1 MSRTNTSVVLAER
14 PEANIIPGQTFRVE
28 TSPAPTAADL
38 KDGDLLC
45 EALYLSLDP
54 AMRGWINDKPSYLPP
69 VQIGAVMRGVSVARV
84 LASKSKKA
92 AEGDIVVAFTGWT
105 EVAIVNERWVENPFA
120 AMPAELRSRLQPTDL
135 VNTLGMTG
143 LTAYWGI
150 MKVAEGIKPT
160 DTVVISGAAGATG
173 SVVGQIA
180 KILGAKRIIGIAGSD
195 DKTKWL
201 VDELGFDEALNYKD
215 ADFAAKFRAAT
226 KDQIDVYWDNVGG
239 EILDL
244 ALGRANTHARFVM
257 CGGISQ
263 YNSASVQGPKN
274 ILQVVVQRIKMQGFI
289 VLDYAAEN
297 AKAVGDLAK
306 WTAEGKLKSKA
317 HIVKG
322 GLNVAEKS
330 LVDLFSGINTGK
342 LLVEVKALD
351 EAPKL

>member
-1 MSRTNTSVVLAER
+1 MSPTNTSVVLAER
-14 PEANIIPGQTFRVE
+14 PVADIIPGKTFRTESGPV
-28 TSPAPTAADL
+28 PTAADL

-84 LASKSKKA
+84 LASKSTKA

-105 EVAIVNERWVENPFA
+105 EVAVVNEQWVENPFA
-120 AMPAELRSRLQPTDL
+120 AMPAELRARLQPTDL
-135 VNTLGMTG
+135 VNTMGMTG

-180 KILGAKRIIGIAGSD
+180 RILGAKRIVGIAGSAE
-195 DKTKWL
+195 KTKWL
-201 VDELGFDEALNYKD
+201 VDELGFDAALNYKD
-215 ADFAAKFRAAT
+215 ADFAEQFRAAT
-226 KDQIDVYWDNVGG
+226 ADKIDVYWDNVGG

-263 YNSASVQGPKN
+263 YNVDNVQGPKN
-274 ILQVVVQRIKMQGFI
+274 ILQVIVQRIKMQGFI

-297 AKAVGDLAK
+297 AKAVADLAK

-317 HIVKG
+317 HIVPG
-322 GLNVAEKS
+322 GLAVAEQA
-330 LVDLFSGINTGK
+330 LVDLFKGVNTGK
-342 LLVEVKALD
+342 LLVEVKAI
-351 EAPKL
+351 EPKL

>member
-1 MSRTNTSVVLAER
+1 MSRSNTSVVLAER
-14 PEANIIPGQTFRVE
+14 PEAGIVPGQTFRVE
-28 TSPAPTAADL
+28 TSPAPAAADL

-45 EALYLSLDP
+45 ESLYLSLDP

-84 LASKSKKA
+84 LASKSSKA
-92 AEGDIVVAFTGWT
+92 VEGDIVVAFTGWT

-160 DTVVISGAAGATG
+160 DTVVVSGAAGATG
-173 SVVGQIA
+173 SVVGQLA
-180 KILGAKRIIGIAGSD
+180 KILGAKRVIGIAGSD
-195 DKTKWL
+195 SKTKWL

-215 ADFAAKFRAAT
+215 ADFAAQFRAAT
-226 KDQIDVYWDNVGG
+226 KDMIDVYWDNVGG

-244 ALGRANTHARFVM
+244 ALGRANAHARFVM

-263 YNSASVQGPKN
+263 YNAASVQGPKN

-297 AKAVGDLAK
+297 AKAVGDLAT
-306 WTAEGKLKSKA
+306 WTAEGKLKSKV

-322 GLNVAEKS
+322 GLAVAEKS
-330 LVDLFSGINTGK
+330 LVDLFNGINTGK

-351 EAPKL
+351 GAPKL